1 MSNKLLILI
10 PTYNE
15 RYNIKPILKK
25 IKNNFNHNYDVLFI
39 DDNSIDG
46 TREYI
51 TKIKAVNKYI
61 LLINRKKK
69 SGVGS
74 AHKVGIKCGYKKRY
88 KCIITMDCDGTH
100 DPIYLKKILDLSKG
114 CDLVITNRF
123 QGKNSL
129 KGWSFYRKFI
139 TTFRFLFVKFLF
151 GSDMDTSGAYRC
163 YNVNKIKLKDI
174 MLSKNNSYSF
184 FTESALIL
192 WKKNYKI
199 KQLNVSLPKRAS
211 GSSKMRYLDLIRGFA
226 YTIYIFFKIRNI

>member
-74 AHKVGIKCGYKKRY
+74 AHKVGIKYGYKKRY

-184 FTESALIL
+184 FWESIFIL
-192 WKKNYKI
+192 SKKKYKI
-199 KQLNVSLPKRAS
+199 AEIPIILPGRLS
-211 GSSKMRYLDLIRGFA
+211 GNSKMSIFDIFKALSYLIKFYLV
-226 YTIYIFFKIRNI
+226 KK